1 MKVISLKNIENVY
14 TEGQKTLEL
23 SPKQI
28 ITPSAKDFLKNKG
41 VAIVYAGEGTQQ
53 QGTSRSSASSNNT
66 NNNNLS
72 EKEIVSRISSLLV
85 NKHGITNSEKVSQIA
100 PKVIKQ
106 ITN

>member
-23 SPKQI
+23 CSKQI

-41 VAIVYAGEGTQQ
+41 VAIVYSGEGSTQQ
-53 QGTSRSSASSNNT
+53 GSIFSSNT
-66 NNNNLS
+66 NSNNLS

-106 ITN
+106 INK

>member
-23 SPKQI
+23 CPKQI

-41 VAIVYAGEGTQQ
+41 VVIVYSGEGSTQQ
-53 QGTSRSSASSNNT
+53 GSTFSSNT
-66 NNNNLS
+66 NSNNLS

-85 NKHGITNSEKVSQIA
+85 NKHGITNSEKVNQLA

-106 ITN
+106 INK

>member
-41 VAIVYAGEGTQQ
+41 VVLVYSGTDVKQ
-53 QGTSRSSASSNNT
+53 QGSSSSSLK
-66 NNNNLS
+66 NNLS

-85 NKHGITNSEKVSQIA
+85 NRHGITNSEKVTQLA

-106 ITN
+106 INK

>member
-1 MKVISLKNIENVY
+1 MKVISLKNIENIY

-23 SPKQI
+23 CPKQI

-41 VAIVYAGEGTQQ
+41 VALVYSGTGTKQ
-53 QGTSRSSASSNNT
+53 QGSAPSSTSSNT
-66 NNNNLS
+66 NNLS

-85 NKHGITNSEKVSQIA
+85 NKHGITNSEKVTQIA

-106 ITN
+106 INK

>member
-1 MKVISLKNIENVY
+1 MKVISLQNIENVY

-41 VAIVYAGEGTQQ
+41 VVLVYSGTDVKQ
-53 QGTSRSSASSNNT
+53 QGSSSSSLK
-66 NNNNLS
+66 NNLS

-85 NKHGITNSEKVSQIA
+85 NRHGITNSEKVTQLA

-106 ITN
+106 INK